1 MRVLS
6 VGNMY
11 PPLSLGGYELAWRSS
26 VEHLRSRGHAAR
38 VLTSDYGLDRRPEA
52 EPDAEVFRELRWY
65 WRDHAWPR
73 LRLRE
78 RLAIERHNAAVL
90 RRHLAEFRPDVVA
103 WWAMGGMSLS
113 MIELVRRRGIPAA
126 GVVCDDWLLYAP
138 SVDQWTRIF
147 RGARRL
153 AAPLAERVAGVP
165 ARVDLAAVGPVLFA
179 SATLRERAGAGG
191 AEPAHSEVGLRGVER
206 ELFAAAPRPR
216 WRWRLLCVGRIDPR
230 KGIDLAI
237 DALRSLPN
245 EASLVVVGQGDAAHL
260 TELRRLAGEPGLAG
274 RVTFTSSARD
284 RLQELYADADAVVF
298 PVRWD
303 EPWGLVPL
311 EAMAVGT
318 PVIASGRG
326 GSAEYLRDREN
337 CLLFDPDAGPEALA
351 ARVRELAGGEA
362 LRDRLREGGFETSAQ
377 LSVEA
382 YNEAIEALL
391 AAAAGRRPRVAAS
404 SGG

>member
-1 MRVLS
+1 MRVLT

-26 VEHLRSRGHAAR
+26 VEQLRSRGHAAR
-38 VLTSDYGLDRRPEA
+38 VLTTDYGLDRRTD
-52 EPDAEVFRELRWY
+52 PDPDPEVFRELRWY

-78 RLAIERHNAAVL
+78 RVALERHNAATL

-113 MIELVRRRGIPAA
+113 LIELVRRRGIPAA
-126 GVVCDDWLLYAP
+126 GVVCDDWLLYAS

-153 AAPLAERVAGVP
+153 AAPVAERRAGVP
-165 ARVDLAAVGPVLFA
+165 ARVDLTGVGPVLFA
-179 SATLRERAGAGG
+179 SATLRERARAGG
-191 AEPAHSEVGLRGVER
+191 VEPVRSEVGLRGVER
-206 ELFAAAPRPR
+206 DLFAPAPRQQ
-216 WRWRLLCVGRIDPR
+216 WRWRLLFVGRIDRR

-237 DALRSLPN
+237 GALRSLP
-245 EASLVVVGQGDAAHL
+245 EAAALTVVGDGDAGYLA
-260 TELRRLAGEPGLAG
+260 ELRDLAGEPGLAG
-274 RVTFTSSARD
+274 RVGFTRADRD
-284 RLQELYADADAVVF
+284 RLQDLYAGADAVLF

-311 EAMAVGT
+311 EAMAVGA

-326 GSAEYLRDREN
+326 GSGEYLRDREN
-337 CLLFDPDAGPEALA
+337 CLVVDPDAGPEALA
-351 ARVRELAGGEA
+351 AAVRELASDPA
-362 LRDRLREGGFETSAQ
+362 LRDRVRAGGFETSAG
-377 LSVEA
+377 LTVEA
-382 YNEAIEALL
+382 YDEAIEAVL
-391 AAAAGRRPRVAAS
+391 AAAARARHV
-404 SGG
+404 